1 MTFARAL
8 TRPCPGRFLK
18 RSLGLLLAQGALL
31 ASAVTM
37 TAPSVAASVA
47 RSDATSDAPP
57 VVPSSAPSATT
68 PAITPA
74 AAPAGT
80 AIHTQ
85 DDKGRPVSLAA
96 PARRAITLAPH
107 ATELVYAAGAGDYLA
122 ATIRGSDYPP
132 AARQVPVIGDGTQP
146 DAERVAAV
154 RPDLL
159 IAWQPSAAQPVVRVM
174 DKLGVP
180 VFYSDPLTLAAIPD
194 AVERMGVLFGTQA
207 QAGPAAAQLRARLD
221 ALAARYAGRRP
232 VRVFIQAGLDP
243 IYTLNDSSIV
253 SDALRICGGVNVFG
267 QAPIVAPQVNLEGV
281 LAARP
286 EAVLAGVSRPE
297 DTARNLAA
305 WQALGLP
312 AARLG
317 HVYGVDADALYRPGP
332 RLIDAAEAICA
343 DLDRLR

>member
-1 MTFARAL
+1 MIHANAYPHVEPGLFQAL
-8 TRPCPGRFLK
+8 GSRLAA
-18 RSLGLLLAQGALL
+18 GLAVALVAGLAANP
-31 ASAVTM
+31 AV
-37 TAPSVAASVA
+37 AG
-47 RSDATSDAPP
+47 
-57 VVPSSAPSATT
+57 
-68 PAITPA
+68 PA
-74 AAPAGT
+74 AGT
-80 AIHTQ
+80 TVQ
-85 DDKGRPVSLAA
+85 VRDDQGRTVSLAA
-96 PARRAITLAPH
+96 PARRAVTLAPH
-107 ATELVYAAGAGDYLA
+107 ATELVYAAGAGDHVI

-132 AARQVPVIGDGTQP
+132 AARQLPVIGDGTQP
-146 DAERVAAV
+146 DPERVAAV

-159 IAWQPSAAQPVVRVM
+159 IAWQPGAAAPLARVM

-194 AVERMGVLFGTQA
+194 AVERMGALFGTEA
-207 QAGPAAAQLRARLD
+207 QARPAAQALRARLE

-232 VRVFIQAGLDP
+232 VRVFVQAGLDP

-253 SDALRICGGVNVFG
+253 SDALRVCGGVNVFG
-267 QAPIVAPQVNLEGV
+267 QAPVVAPQVSLESV

-286 EAVLAGVSRPE
+286 EAVLAGISRPE
-297 DTARNLAA
+297 DAARNLAA

>member
-1 MTFARAL
+1 MIHANAYPHVEPGLFQAL
-8 TRPCPGRFLK
+8 GSRLAA
-18 RSLGLLLAQGALL
+18 GLAVGLVAGLAANP
-31 ASAVTM
+31 AV
-37 TAPSVAASVA
+37 AG
-47 RSDATSDAPP
+47 
-57 VVPSSAPSATT
+57 
-68 PAITPA
+68 PA
-74 AAPAGT
+74 AGT
-80 AIHTQ
+80 TVQ
-85 DDKGRPVSLAA
+85 VRDDQGRTVSLAA
-96 PARRAITLAPH
+96 PARRAVTLAPH
-107 ATELVYAAGAGDYLA
+107 ATELVYAAGAGDHVI

-132 AARQVPVIGDGTQP
+132 AARQLPVIGDGTQP
-146 DAERVAAV
+146 DPERVAAV

-159 IAWQPSAAQPVVRVM
+159 IAWQPGAAAPLARVM

-194 AVERMGVLFGTQA
+194 AVERMGALFGTEA
-207 QAGPAAAQLRARLD
+207 QARPAAQALRARLE

-232 VRVFIQAGLDP
+232 VRVFVQAGLDP

-253 SDALRICGGVNVFG
+253 SDALRVCGGVNVFG
-267 QAPIVAPQVNLEGV
+267 QAPVVAPQVSLESV

-286 EAVLAGVSRPE
+286 EAVLAGISRPE
-297 DTARNLAA
+297 DAARNLAA

>member
-1 MTFARAL
+1 MTFASASIRIA
-8 TRPCPGRFLK
+8 
-18 RSLGLLLAQGALL
+18 LGLLLAPGVLL
-31 ASAVTM
+31 APAIAASDASGQ
-37 TAPSVAASVA
+37 TAAVAA
-47 RSDATSDAPP
+47 TNAPIN
-57 VVPSSAPSATT
+57 VR
-68 PAITPA
+68 
-74 AAPAGT
+74 
-80 AIHTQ
+80 
-85 DDKGRPVSLAA
+85 DDRGRTVSLAA
-96 PARRAITLAPH
+96 PARRAVTLAPH

-132 AARQVPVIGDGTQP
+132 AVRRVPVIGDGTQP
-146 DAERVAAV
+146 DAERVAAA

-159 IAWQPSAAQPVVRVM
+159 IAWQPSAVQPLTRVM

-194 AVERMGVLFGTQA
+194 AVERMGVLFGTEA
-207 QAGPAAAQLRARLD
+207 VARPAAAQLRQRLA
-221 ALAARYAGRRP
+221 ALTARYAGRRP
-232 VRVFIQAGLDP
+232 VRVFVQAGMDP

-253 SDALRICGGVNVFG
+253 GDALRVCGGVNVFG
-267 QAPIVAPQVNLEGV
+267 QAPVVAPQVGLESV

-317 HVYGVDADALYRPGP
+317 HVFGVDADALYRPGP
-332 RLIDAAEAICA
+332 RLIDAAEALCA

>member
-1 MTFARAL
+1 MIHANAYPHVEPGLFQAL
-8 TRPCPGRFLK
+8 GSRLAA
-18 RSLGLLLAQGALL
+18 GLAVGLVAGLAANP
-31 ASAVTM
+31 AV
-37 TAPSVAASVA
+37 AG
-47 RSDATSDAPP
+47 
-57 VVPSSAPSATT
+57 
-68 PAITPA
+68 PA
-74 AAPAGT
+74 AGT
-80 AIHTQ
+80 AVQ
-85 DDKGRPVSLAA
+85 VRDDQGRTVSLAA
-96 PARRAITLAPH
+96 PARRAVTLAPH
-107 ATELVYAAGAGDYLA
+107 ATELVYAAGAGDHVI

-132 AARQVPVIGDGTQP
+132 AARQLPVIGDGTQP
-146 DAERVAAV
+146 DPERVAAV

-159 IAWQPSAAQPVVRVM
+159 IAWQPGAAAPLARVM

-194 AVERMGVLFGTQA
+194 AVERMGALFGTEA
-207 QAGPAAAQLRARLD
+207 QARPAAQALRARLE
-221 ALAARYAGRRP
+221 ALAERYADRRP
-232 VRVFIQAGLDP
+232 VRVFVQAGLDP

-253 SDALRICGGVNVFG
+253 SDALRVCGGVNVFG
-267 QAPIVAPQVNLEGV
+267 QAPVVAPQVSLESV

-286 EAVLAGVSRPE
+286 EAVLAGISRPE
-297 DTARNLAA
+297 DAARNLAA